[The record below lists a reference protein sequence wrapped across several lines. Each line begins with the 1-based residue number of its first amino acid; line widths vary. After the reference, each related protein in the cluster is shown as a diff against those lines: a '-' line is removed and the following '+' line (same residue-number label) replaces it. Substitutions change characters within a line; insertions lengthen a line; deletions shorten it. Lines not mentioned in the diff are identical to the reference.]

1 MAKQAVKKPISY
13 LYNLYLDKDKQVKM
27 VEVLQV
33 LEDEVLGKIYP
44 WQYTASAET
53 SSRIETL
60 NFLAL
65 KQFLKDSEKYD
76 VKFVYRISARML
88 DEGNVHKLGELLRDN
103 LILCF
108 DIYNL
113 EKFGEKDSL
122 MGINYLLKRGAVIMI
137 EGNEKAPIEVI
148 MKYPAKYF
156 LLDNRYY
163 NSENIGIL
171 AMLKQIADLQG
182 VEVAVYNV
190 NSATN
195 IALYNQFNIDT
206 LCGSYIAK
214 PRRRLD
220 GLDLEKAI
228 IPTSQVISTQT
239 EENLSEGEK
248 AELSENNQDIAEENA
263 EKAEEKESLQ
273 EGVAEESTSEA
284 DSVDSEVQASVEDV
298 LIENADELAQE
309 DIEYS
314 ELHAQAASEVR
325 EETEITEEEIE
336 QKEELKAIAESAKQ
350 EDTDAEVS
358 SEDNK

>member
-163 NSENIGIL
+163 TSENIGIL

-220 GLDLEKAI
+220 GLDLERAI
-228 IPTSQVISTQT
+228 IPASQVISTQT
-239 EENLSEGEK
+239 EDNSSESEQ
-248 AELSENNQDIAEENA
+248 AELSENKKDIAEENA
-263 EKAEEKESLQ
+263 DISTTEID
-273 EGVAEESTSEA
+273 EGAN
-284 DSVDSEVQASVEDV
+284 EVQASVEDV

-350 EDTDAEVS
+350 EDTDTEVS

>member
-163 NSENIGIL
+163 TSENIGIL

-220 GLDLEKAI
+220 GLDLERAI
-228 IPTSQVISTQT
+228 IPVSQVISTQT
-239 EENLSEGEK
+239 EDNSSESEQ
-248 AELSENNQDIAEENA
+248 AELSENKKDIAEENA
-263 EKAEEKESLQ
+263 DISTTEID
-273 EGVAEESTSEA
+273 EGAN
-284 DSVDSEVQASVEDV
+284 EVQASVEDV

-350 EDTDAEVS
+350 EDTDTEVS

>member
-163 NSENIGIL
+163 TSENIGIL

-228 IPTSQVISTQT
+228 IPTSQVISTQA
-239 EENLSEGEK
+239 EENSSVSENE
-248 AELSENNQDIAEENA
+248 SVNENNQETIGENS
-263 EKAEEKESLQ
+263 EIIEKEVVQ
-273 EGVAEESTSEA
+273 ESDAEESTTA
-284 DSVDSEVQASVEDV
+284 IDVDSEVQASVEDV

>member
-163 NSENIGIL
+163 TSENIGIL

-220 GLDLEKAI
+220 GLDLERAI
-228 IPTSQVISTQT
+228 IPASQVISTQT
-239 EENLSEGEK
+239 EDNSSESEQ
-248 AELSENNQDIAEENA
+248 AELSENKKDIAEENA
-263 EKAEEKESLQ
+263 EISTTEID
-273 EGVAEESTSEA
+273 EGVN
-284 DSVDSEVQASVEDV
+284 EVQASVEDV

-350 EDTDAEVS
+350 EDTDTEVS

>member
-163 NSENIGIL
+163 TSENIGIL

-220 GLDLEKAI
+220 GLDLERAI
-228 IPTSQVISTQT
+228 IPASQVISTQT
-239 EENLSEGEK
+239 EGNSSESEK
-248 AELSENNQDIAEENA
+248 AELSENKKDIAEENA
-263 EKAEEKESLQ
+263 EISTTEID
-273 EGVAEESTSEA
+273 EGAN
-284 DSVDSEVQASVEDV
+284 EVQASVEDV

-350 EDTDAEVS
+350 EDTDTEVS

>member
-1 MAKQAVKKPISY
+1 MAKTAVKKPISY

-65 KQFLKDSEKYD
+65 KQFLRDSEKYD
-76 VKFVYRISARML
+76 VKFVYRVSARML
-88 DEGNVHKLGELLRDN
+88 EEGNVHKLGEMLRDN

-163 NSENIGIL
+163 NSENVGIL

-182 VEVAVYNV
+182 VEVVVYNV

-195 IALYNQFNIDT
+195 ISLYERFNIDT
-206 LCGSYIAK
+206 LCGSFIAK

-228 IPTSQVISTQT
+228 MPTSNVLSTPT
-239 EENLSEGEK
+239 EEKSQDIQENNQ
-248 AELSENNQDIAEENA
+248 AEEVTENSENNDNISTAQEVENESEIEE
-263 EKAEEKESLQ
+263 
-273 EGVAEESTSEA
+273 
-284 DSVDSEVQASVEDV
+284 DAS
-298 LIENADELAQE
+298 ELAPE
-309 DIEYS
+309 EIEYS

-325 EETEITEEEIE
+325 EETEISEEELE
-336 QKEELKAIAESAKQ
+336 QKEELKALAESAKQ
-350 EDTDAEVS
+350 DNTDTAVS
-358 SEDNK
+358 NEETNE

>member
-163 NSENIGIL
+163 TSENIGIL

-220 GLDLEKAI
+220 GLDLERAI
-228 IPTSQVISTQT
+228 IPASQVISTQT
-239 EENLSEGEK
+239 EDNSSESEQ
-248 AELSENNQDIAEENA
+248 AELSENKKDIAEENA
-263 EKAEEKESLQ
+263 DISTTEID
-273 EGVAEESTSEA
+273 EGAN
-284 DSVDSEVQASVEDV
+284 EVQACVEDV

-350 EDTDAEVS
+350 EDTDTEVS

>member
-122 MGINYLLKRGAVIMI
+122 MGINYLLKRGAIIMI

-163 NSENIGIL
+163 TSENIGIL

-220 GLDLEKAI
+220 GLDLERAI
-228 IPTSQVISTQT
+228 IPTSQVVSTQT
-239 EENLSEGEK
+239 EDNSSESER
-248 AELSENNQDIAEENA
+248 AALSENKQDIAEENA
-263 EKAEEKESLQ
+263 V
-273 EGVAEESTSEA
+273 GEESASSQA

-298 LIENADELAQE
+298 LTENADELAQE

-336 QKEELKAIAESAKQ
+336 QKEELKAIAENAKQ
-350 EDTDAEVS
+350 EEKDAEVS

>member
-76 VKFVYRISARML
+76 VKFVYRVSARML
-88 DEGNVHKLGELLRDN
+88 DEGNVHKLGEMLRDN

-122 MGINYLLKRGAVIMI
+122 MGINYLLKRGAIIMI

-163 NSENIGIL
+163 NNENIGIL

-195 IALYNQFNIDT
+195 IALYDKFNIDT

-228 IPTSQVISTQT
+228 NPTSQVISTQE
-239 EENLSEGEK
+239 EENSSVSENET
-248 AELSENNQDIAEENA
+248 LNENNQETIGENS
-263 EKAEEKESLQ
+263 EIIEKEVAQ
-273 EGVAEESTSEA
+273 ESGAESTTA
-284 DSVDSEVQASVEDV
+284 IDGDSEVQGSVEDV
-298 LIENADELAQE
+298 LTENADELAQE

-325 EETEITEEEIE
+325 EETEITEEELE
-336 QKEELKAIAESAKQ
+336 QKEELKAIAESAKL
-350 EDTDAEVS
+350 EGTDAEVS
-358 SEDNK
+358 NEDNK

>member
-1 MAKQAVKKPISY
+1 
-13 LYNLYLDKDKQVKM
+13 M

-103 LILCF
+103 LILCL

-163 NSENIGIL
+163 TSENIGIL

-220 GLDLEKAI
+220 GLDLERAI
-228 IPTSQVISTQT
+228 IPASQVISTQT
-239 EENLSEGEK
+239 EDNSSESEQ
-248 AELSENNQDIAEENA
+248 AELSENKKDIAEENA
-263 EKAEEKESLQ
+263 DISTTEID
-273 EGVAEESTSEA
+273 EGAN
-284 DSVDSEVQASVEDV
+284 EVQASVEDV

-350 EDTDAEVS
+350 EDTDTEVS